1 VTTTTSRPKS
11 KGFNQT
17 IQLILA
23 VLVGVVLGTV
33 SLVLSPIW
41 TMVGIIGIV
50 VVMVAIKWPELSILA
65 VIAALCTVLP
75 EAQMP
80 VVNVG
85 PGRLYMTEP
94 IVIGLFAVVIIRWL
108 VERDFRLVRTPTDL
122 PLLVFYIWAIG
133 TTLIAIINQNVD
145 PASYIPEIRIVS
157 YYLLFFLVTNLI
169 RKKGQVETLING
181 FFFLGSVVAVAMIYQ
196 YIMGTSVAFLSGR
209 VEVLETAGTVSSGVT
224 RITDT
229 AGEGIITL
237 AFILKSV
244 LLMTKSIKV
253 QRFPTLVQW
262 ILFGVAMVMSFNRT
276 YWVISALIIVVTAII
291 VRGEMR
297 KRLVKWVMIFVYLL
311 PLAAIPLLVMP
322 DTRAGGLVGAA
333 IQRVG
338 SVLSLESYEEG
349 STTSTVRWRDFEYT
363 YGFQRIQEHPAEGLG
378 LGAEYR
384 PLVFGIDDEWFDG
397 RGYTHN
403 AHLWLAVKTGLVGF
417 LFFMWLM
424 VLAIVR
430 GFDRW
435 RKVKDGHLS
444 SIVLGI
450 TLAFAGFIIASFL
463 HPIYMTLYWS
473 PLLGMMFGVNEVIYR
488 IEEIT

>member
-1 VTTTTSRPKS
+1 VTTITSRPRS

-17 IQLILA
+17 MQLILA
-23 VLVGVVLGTV
+23 VLVGVALGAV
-33 SLVLSPIW
+33 SLVLSPLW
-41 TMVGIIGIV
+41 TMVGIAGIV
-50 VVMVAIKWPELSILA
+50 VVLVAIKWPELSILA
-65 VIAALCTVLP
+65 VIAALCTILP
-75 EAQMP
+75 ETQMP
-80 VVNVG
+80 VINIG

-94 IVIGLFAVVIIRWL
+94 IVIGLYAVVVVRWL
-108 VERDFRLVRTPTDL
+108 VDRSFRLVRTPLDL
-122 PLLVFYIWAIG
+122 PLILFYIWAIG
-133 TTLIAIINQNVD
+133 STILAIVNETVD
-145 PASYIPEIRIVS
+145 PTAYIPEIRIVS

-169 RKKGQVETLING
+169 REKGQVETLMHG
-181 FFFLGSVVAVAMIYQ
+181 FFFLATVVAVAMIYQ
-196 YIMGTSVAFLSGR
+196 YTLGTSVAFLSGR
-209 VEVLETAGTVSSGVT
+209 VEVLETAGNVSSDVT

-229 AGEGIITL
+229 SGEGIITL

-244 LLMTKSIKV
+244 VLMTKSIKV
-253 QRFPTLVQW
+253 QRMPTLVQW
-262 ILFGVAMVMSFNRT
+262 VLFGVAMVMSFNRT
-276 YWVISALIIVVTAII
+276 HWAISAMIILATALI
-291 VRGEMR
+291 VRGGMR
-297 KRLVKWVMIFVYLL
+297 QRLLKWILIFVYLI

-322 DTRAGGLVGAA
+322 DSKAGKLVGATIA
-333 IQRVG
+333 RVG
-338 SVLSLESYEEG
+338 TVISPESYEEG
-349 STTSTVRWRDFEYT
+349 STTSTIRWRDFEYR
-363 YGFQRIQEHPAEGLG
+363 YGFQKIQENPVIGLG

-384 PLVFGIDDEWFDG
+384 PLVYGIDYEYFDG

-450 TLAFAGFIIASFL
+450 SLAFAGFIIASFL